1 MIFIIDSLL
10 DMCGIFTL
18 LNNTLYSKNFIDQQF
33 QKGINRGPEFS
44 KLIDFYKIY
53 LGFHRLA
60 INGLNENSNQPF
72 IMDNIILIC
81 NGEIFNYKQLYQE
94 MNITPTTDSDCEVI
108 IHLYKRYGMEHTLQ
122 MLDGTFAFVLLDNSL
137 HPTSSGSDL
146 TNYLYIARDTYGVCP
161 LYYLKSITSMGNQF
175 GFSSELK
182 CLSEMYNENN
192 FGPPIPINNSQ
203 ITNINDD
210 KKLQYCLIIL
220 YRIICDYYIN
230 VYKKN
235 NNSEN
240 KKCLNKLIK
249 FHNEIFEIEYQKIEL
264 IS

>member
-1 MIFIIDSLL
+1 MSTIKLEESYRNIISKK
-10 DMCGIFTL
+10 FK
-18 LNNTLYSKNFIDQQF
+18 NTSIDINSAINININYINTVYKDKNHV
-33 QKGINRGPEFS
+33 
-44 KLIDFYKIY
+44 FYKSSDI
-53 LGFHRLA
+53 LDLF
-60 INGLNENSNQPF
+60 INF
-72 IMDNIILIC
+72 
-81 NGEIFNYKQLYQE
+81 K
-94 MNITPTTDSDCEVI
+94 
-108 IHLYKRYGMEHTLQ
+108 
-122 MLDGTFAFVLLDNSL
+122 
-137 HPTSSGSDL
+137 
-146 TNYLYIARDTYGVCP
+146 
-161 LYYLKSITSMGNQF
+161 
-175 GFSSELK
+175 
-182 CLSEMYNENN
+182 SEMYNENN